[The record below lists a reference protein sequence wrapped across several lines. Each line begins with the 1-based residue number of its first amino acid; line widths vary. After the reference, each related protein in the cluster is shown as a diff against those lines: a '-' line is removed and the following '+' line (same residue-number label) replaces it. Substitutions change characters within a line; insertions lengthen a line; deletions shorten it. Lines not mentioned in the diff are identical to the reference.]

1 MDGLAMRR
9 LLRPLW
15 VLLALIFLLEAW
27 LWDRVEPIIARIVAL
42 IPLPRL
48 KAWFADRVE
57 HLSPGLTLIVF
68 AVPVVVLFPLNLIAA
83 WLLAHKYFVGATAL
97 IVLHKVLGVG
107 IVAFVFDVT
116 RDKLLQ
122 MDWFRR
128 LYEFVLDLR
137 ARAMALVAPF
147 KLAIQHWIKRF
158 RRRGSPGFIQRLRR
172 RMQASR

>member
-1 MDGLAMRR
+1 MRR

-27 LWDRVEPIIARIVAL
+27 LWDRVEPIIARVVAL

-48 KAWFADRVE
+48 KAWLADRVE

-68 AVPVVVLFPLNLIAA
+68 AVPFIVLFPLNLIAA

-97 IVLHKVLGVG
+97 IVLQKILGVG

-122 MDWFRR
+122 MGWFRR
-128 LYEFVLDLR
+128 LYQFVLDLR
-137 ARAMALVAPF
+137 VRALAMVAPF
-147 KLAIQHWIKRF
+147 KLAIQRWMKRF
-158 RRRGSPGFIQRLRR
+158 RRRASPSFIQRLRR

>member
-1 MDGLAMRR
+1 MRR

-27 LWDRVEPIIARIVAL
+27 LWDRVEPIVARVVAL

-48 KAWFADRVE
+48 KQWLAACVE
-57 HLSPGLTLIVF
+57 HLSPPLTLIVF
-68 AVPVVVLFPLNLIAA
+68 AVPLVVLLPLNFFAA
-83 WLLAHKYFVGATAL
+83 WLLAKAYFVSATML
-97 IVLHKVLGVG
+97 IVFHKILGVG

-122 MDWFRR
+122 MTWFRR

-137 ARAMALVAPF
+137 AKAAAIVAPF
-147 KLAIQHWIKRF
+147 KHAIAQWMGRF
-158 RRRGSPGFIQRLRR
+158 RRRASPGFIRRLRR
-172 RMQASR
+172 RMQSSR